1 MDLPFTHL
9 QSYPLPPTFNH
20 SLNPE
25 KQMGKLL
32 SNTETPSV
40 EFDVLDEGTCVTM
53 KCNVGFFIKVAK
65 PTFYGLSQGSYHNL
79 SNHGVYASAGC
90 IRS

>member
-1 MDLPFTHL
+1 MANP
-9 QSYPLPPTFNH
+9 PPTRP
-20 SLNPE
+20 LCNPE

-53 KCNVGFFIKVAK
+53 KCNAGFFIKVAK
-65 PTFYGLSQGSYHNL
+65 PTFYGLSQGFSL
-79 SNHGVYASAGC
+79 SKVSPPTLSSMCTTAPSP
-90 IRS
+90 